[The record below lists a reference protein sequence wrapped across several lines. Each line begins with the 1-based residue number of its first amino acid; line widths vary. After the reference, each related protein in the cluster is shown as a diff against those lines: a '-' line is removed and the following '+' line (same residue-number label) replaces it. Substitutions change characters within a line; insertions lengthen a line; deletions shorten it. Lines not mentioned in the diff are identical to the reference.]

1 MIHDLQWF
9 EERRGREVLILNT
22 YTEELELITIDP
34 EGVDYR
40 RRHLYQDCGYRFRD
54 PERPVAGQNVHT

>member
-9 EERRGREVLILNT
+9 EERRGREVLILNLH
-22 YTEELELITIDP
+22 TEEQELITIDAD
-34 EGVDYR
+34 GVDCR

-54 PERPVAGQNVHT
+54 QDTQPLSL